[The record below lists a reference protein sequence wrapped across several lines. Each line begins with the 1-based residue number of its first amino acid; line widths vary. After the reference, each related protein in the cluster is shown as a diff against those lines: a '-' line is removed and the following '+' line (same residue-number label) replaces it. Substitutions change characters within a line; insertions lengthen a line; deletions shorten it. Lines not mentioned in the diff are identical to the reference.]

1 MVGGLFGGV
10 RVSIFS
16 VAFLLDRATKLLAL
30 RYFASCVY
38 LNHGISFSL
47 FKNSPWVGLFMS
59 LLGILMLSFL
69 SVRNKKFRRN
79 AGVPLLLAGA
89 IGNLVDRF
97 FYGYVVDWF
106 YVGIHMNLADVWL
119 CLGVLVFIANLQPRS
134 V

>member
-10 RVSIFS
+10 RVIIFS

-30 RYFASCVY
+30 RCFASCVY
-38 LNHGISFSL
+38 RNHGISFSL

-69 SVRNKKFRRN
+69 SVRNEKFRRN

-89 IGNLVDRF
+89 IGNLVDRV
-97 FYGYVVDWF
+97 FYGYMVDWF

>member
-1 MVGGLFGGV
+1 MI
-10 RVSIFS
+10 IFS

-30 RYFASCVY
+30 RCFASCVY
-38 LNHGISFSL
+38 RNHGISFSL

-69 SVRNKKFRRN
+69 SVRNEKFRRN

-89 IGNLVDRF
+89 IGNLVDRV
-97 FYGYVVDWF
+97 FYGYMVDWF